1 MLRFTLLIAL
11 SVTVGVS
18 GFAPNAFSPSLRV
31 DVPFSL
37 KMAAEEEEPVSMVS
51 SSFENEGKSSSQ
63 GAKNLVRESSGEQK
77 WRDTEL
83 SANTNA
89 TPSIFSAIFVL
100 VPGILLL
107 NDAFHFLP
115 KEWELI

>member
-1 MLRFTLLIAL
+1 MLRLTLLIAL
-11 SVTVGVS
+11 SVAVS
-18 GFAPNAFSPSLRV
+18 GFAPNAFSPRLRV
-31 DVPFSL
+31 DVPVSL

-100 VPGILLL
+100 VPGKFLLV
-107 NDAFHFLP
+107 
-115 KEWELI
+115 ISS